1 MHLKSALNT
10 MTSLKLKLTWGG
22 FLLAH
27 TGTLELHNDNNNNNN
42 NNNNN
47 YNNNNK
53 IIIIIIIKLL
63 LLSLLLLSLL
73 WQILVTFVHVII
85 TSTCGF

>member
-10 MTSLKLKLTWGG
+10 MTSLKLKLAWGG

-27 TGTLELHNDNNNNNN
+27 IGTLELHNDNNNNNN

-47 YNNNNK
+47 
-53 IIIIIIIKLL
+53 IIIIIIIIMWRWFNCRYKIGSKVLTNYFPIQWV
-63 LLSLLLLSLL
+63 SLAEN
-73 WQILVTFVHVII
+73 
-85 TSTCGF
+85 